1 LSKTKIQCL
10 YGNQLTTAMA
20 QVGADAVEVVDSFN
34 YRGCLLSSTS
44 GSEQEIRRQIGLTRN
59 FTARVLYFRLEFAFK
74 HLTLMR
80 FWGLCPRPPPRIVY
94 LDPDSVLSPKSPVC
108 LVLGML
114 PGPRDSKD

>member
-59 FTARVLYFRLEFAFK
+59 FMARVLYFRLEFAFK
-74 HLTLMR
+74 HLILFR
-80 FWGLCPRPPPRIVY
+80 FWGFPQAPTQDYV
-94 LDPDSVLSPKSPVC
+94 
-108 LVLGML
+108 
-114 PGPRDSKD
+114 PGP